1 MDLIIW
7 IHLLTIFLLI
17 FLNEPSWSCSYDRW
31 NRGRIQDFRLEGAH
45 LKKLRGAEGGAKNF
59 GVFRVKIKND
69 FTPTNHILS
78 NCGGRR
84 EKFWDISCEKSR
96 FYAKKSYF
104 FQLRREARKI
114 LGYFVW
120 KITIIHQKIIFFPIL
135 GGRAPGAPPPG
146 SAPVHNKCIIWIKK
160 WLDVARTIV
169 HLMDCLLWNTRLLP
183 ISLLFNL
190 QSQVMINYLYPLTYT
205 WINEWVIVSNER

>member
-1 MDLIIW
+1 
-7 IHLLTIFLLI
+7 
-17 FLNEPSWSCSYDRW
+17 
-31 NRGRIQDFRLEGAH
+31 
-45 LKKLRGAEGGAKNF
+45 
-59 GVFRVKIKND
+59 
-69 FTPTNHILS
+69 
-78 NCGGRR
+78 
-84 EKFWDISCEKSR
+84 
-96 FYAKKSYF
+96 
-104 FQLRREARKI
+104 LRREARKI

-169 HLMDCLLWNTRLLP
+169 HLMDCLLMIDILSWLIEILPSITIHCLLWNTRLLP